1 MQSWAN
7 GHFAIN
13 MARSGATMMA
23 QRSASFRA
31 KRFNVLIIAVYT
43 ENTAHENDKL
53 KTQVKQA
60 MKPLNCH

>member
-1 MQSWAN
+1 
-7 GHFAIN
+7 
-13 MARSGATMMA
+13 MMA